1 MILVLKRLWWKRKKR
16 RLSAWLL
23 NDMRKV
29 INGWKIFQI
38 FWRKTESFQEVE
50 RESIKPVRLLSYQI
64 HFTQDYLTMRE
75 NYTKASTSQS
85 FQRNFLIRCKKL

>member
-29 INGWKIFQI
+29 INGWKIYQT
-38 FWRKTESFQEVE
+38 FWRNTESFREVE
-50 RESIKPVRLLSYQI
+50 RESTKPVRLLSYQI
-64 HFTQDYLTMRE
+64 RFTLDYLIMRE
-75 NYTKASTSQS
+75 NYTKESTSQS
-85 FQRNFLIRCKKL
+85 LQRNFLIRCKKL